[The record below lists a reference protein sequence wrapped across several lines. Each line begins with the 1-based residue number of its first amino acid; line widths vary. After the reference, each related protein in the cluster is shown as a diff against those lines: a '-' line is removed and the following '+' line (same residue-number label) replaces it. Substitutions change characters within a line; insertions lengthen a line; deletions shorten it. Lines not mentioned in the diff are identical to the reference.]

1 MGKTH
6 IFTAWKTPADILS
19 EIAPEIGAVVNS
31 RQLCADQHLGGYGNL
46 YLDANL
52 FCLTI

>member
-6 IFTAWKTPADILS
+6 IFTAWKTPAEILS

-31 RQLCADQHLGGYGNL
+31 RHSYV
-46 YLDANL
+46 
-52 FCLTI
+52 LTNIWVVMETCT